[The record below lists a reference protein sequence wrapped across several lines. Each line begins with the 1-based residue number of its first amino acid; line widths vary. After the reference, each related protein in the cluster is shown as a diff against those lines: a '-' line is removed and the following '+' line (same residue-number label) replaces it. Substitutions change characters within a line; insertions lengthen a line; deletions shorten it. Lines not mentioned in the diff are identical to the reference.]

1 MQPEVYPDVLQ
12 YTIQEFVSLEE
23 CPDKFAALSNVTI
36 PLFEGQFCTLPP
48 SGTSACD
55 GDSGSGLFVAPV
67 RFSIF
72 YFWH

>member
-72 YFWH
+72 YF